1 MFSRITTAALSGL
14 EASAVSVETDLVQG
28 LPSLN
33 IVGLPDIS
41 IREARERIRS
51 AIFHSGLRFPA
62 QRITV
67 NLSPADIR
75 KEGTH
80 FDLPIAVGLLA
91 SLGVV
96 EGRRAADYAFI
107 GELSLDGRLAP
118 IRGALSLCIGLFEA
132 GFHNIVLPFENL
144 EEVSVLQDP
153 VFYPAHRLSDLV
165 SWFSGK
171 GKPIPQVPGT
181 CGSRS
186 GIWVCEERSGQS
198 NALQGFPDFR
208 EVAGQEGAK
217 RALQVAAAGF
227 HGVLMSGPAGCGKTM
242 LAMRIPSI
250 LPELTEKEAIEVARI
265 RSVAQTYEKQPFQGT
280 KRPFRSPHHTITA
293 AAMAGGGLRPK
304 PGEITL
310 AHRGVLFLDELPE
323 FRREVLELLR
333 QPMENKEV
341 MICRTGGNVAFP
353 ADFMFVGAMNPC
365 PCGHLGDERKSC
377 SCTEAQIRRYGSRLS
392 GPLLDR
398 IDLHLTLPSV
408 SFQELRPSIEEG
420 EKIKEISSSDLK
432 EGVKRAWQI
441 QKKRWKR
448 EGISFNSQM
457 NGAQIKQFCTMSPNS
472 RKLLSQAFSHYG
484 LSLRA
489 CQRILRLSRTIADL
503 EESLEISSDHLAEA
517 IRYRCQDEPC
527 SFKGR

>member
-28 LPSLN
+28 LPCLN

-51 AIFHSGLRFPA
+51 AIIHSGLRFPA

-91 SLGVV
+91 SLGMV

-118 IRGALSLCIGLFEA
+118 IRGALSLCMGLFEA
-132 GFHNIVLPFENL
+132 GFHNIVLPFDNL
-144 EEVSVLQDP
+144 EEVSVLKEP
-153 VFYPAHRLSDLV
+153 VFYPARRLSDLV
-165 SWFSGK
+165 GWFSGK
-171 GKPIPQVPGT
+171 GKPVSRKRE
-181 CGSRS
+181 SRS
-186 GIWVCEERSGQS
+186 GALACEES
-198 NALQGFPDFR
+198 QGPGDPSSVLLDFR
-208 EVAGQEGAK
+208 EVTGQESAK

-227 HGVLMSGPAGCGKTM
+227 HGVLMIGPAGCGKTM
-242 LAMRIPSI
+242 LAARIPSI

-265 RSVAQTYEKQPFQGT
+265 RSVSQSYEKQPFQRGR
-280 KRPFRSPHHTITA
+280 RPFRSPHHTITA

-304 PGEITL
+304 PGEVTL

-353 ADFMFVGAMNPC
+353 ANFMFVGAMNPC
-365 PCGHLGDERKSC
+365 PCGHFGDERKSC
-377 SCTEAQIRRYGSRLS
+377 RCSEAQIRRYSARLS

-398 IDLHLTLPSV
+398 IDLHLAIPSV

-420 EKIKEISSSDLK
+420 EKMAEISSSDLK
-432 EGVKRAWQI
+432 EGVERAWKM
-441 QKKRWKR
+441 QKRRWSGQ
-448 EGISFNSQM
+448 GIAFNSQM
-457 NGAQIKQFCTMSPNS
+457 NGAQIKEFCPLNS
-472 RKLLSQAFSHYG
+472 DSRELLSQAFSHYG
-484 LSLRA
+484 LSLRS

-503 EESLEISSDHLAEA
+503 EQSWEISSDHLAEA
-517 IRYRCQDEPC
+517 IRYRCLDEP
-527 SFKGR
+527 GLL

>member
-14 EASAVSVETDLVQG
+14 ESSAVSVETDLVQG

-67 NLSPADIR
+67 NLSPADMR

-91 SLGVV
+91 SLGVI

-107 GELSLDGRLAP
+107 GELSLDGKLAP
-118 IRGALSLCIGLFEA
+118 IRGALSLCMGLFEA
-132 GFHNIVLPFENL
+132 GFHNIVLPFGNM
-144 EEVSVLQDP
+144 EEVSILNDP
-153 VFYPAHRLSDLV
+153 IFYPANRLSDLV
-165 SWFSGK
+165 NWFSGK
-171 GKPIPQVPGT
+171 EKPMAGEIGKDK
-181 CGSRS
+181 S
-186 GIWVCEERSGQS
+186 GIGLGKERKSQS
-198 NALQGFPDFR
+198 RWMQTSLDFR

-227 HGVLMSGPAGCGKTM
+227 HGVLMCGPAGCGKTM

-250 LPELTEKEAIEVARI
+250 LPELSEKEAIEVARI
-265 RSVAQTYEKQPFQGT
+265 QSVSQVCEKQSFQRV
-280 KRPFRSPHHTITA
+280 KRPFRWPHHTITA

-304 PGEITL
+304 PGEVTL

-341 MICRTGGNVAFP
+341 VICRTGGNVAFP

-365 PCGHLGDERKSC
+365 PCGHFGDERKSC
-377 SCTEAQIRRYGSRLS
+377 ECTEAQIRRYGSRLS

-398 IDLHLTLPSV
+398 IDLHLSLPSV
-408 SFQELRPSIEEG
+408 SFQEVQTSAFEG
-420 EKIKEISSSDLK
+420 ETIRAISSADLK
-432 EGVKRAWQI
+432 KGVECAWQV
-441 QKKRWKR
+441 QRKRWEK

-457 NGAQIKQFCTMSPNS
+457 NGAQIKEFCPLSPEG
-472 RKLLSQAFSHYG
+472 RALLSQAFSHYG

-489 CQRILRLSRTIADL
+489 CQRILKLSRTIADL
-503 EESLEISSDHLAEA
+503 ELSPAISPAHLAEA
-517 IRYRCQDEPC
+517 IRYRCQDETQL
-527 SFKGR
+527 F